1 MALIERLST
10 MGEKHL
16 SDELIAIAYNIEQA
30 FIQVGAEPVNDYTY
44 KDLFQ
49 LAQPFVLDMF
59 RNVKGFEY
67 SYQSDS
73 VGQETLKMIR

>member
-30 FIQVGAEPVNDYTY
+30 FIQVGAEPGKDYTY
-44 KDLFQ
+44 RDLFQ

-59 RNVKGFEY
+59 KNVKGFEY
-67 SYQSDS
+67 SYPSDS
-73 VGQETLKMIR
+73 VAKKL

>member
-1 MALIERLST
+1 MALINRLSI

-16 SDELIAIAYNIEQA
+16 SDEFIAIASNIEQA
-30 FIQVGAEPVNDYTY
+30 FLQVGAEAGKDYTY

-59 RNVKGFEY
+59 KNVKGFEY
-67 SYQSDS
+67 SYPSDK
-73 VGQETLKMIR
+73 VTKKP